1 MSLPLLIVTR
11 VSAREMDYTPAVALV
26 FGLIVT
32 QDQIPNAVQA
42 RTVAPALARV
52 QVLE

>member
-1 MSLPLLIVTR
+1 
-11 VSAREMDYTPAVALV
+11 MDYTPAVALV

-32 QDQIPNAVQA
+32 QDQTPNVVQA
-42 RTVAPALARV
+42 RIVALALVKV